1 LKNLVTGGA
10 GFIGSHIIEKLI
22 SYGEEVICLD
32 NFETSSINNIQKWFS
47 HPNFELIKHNVVK
60 PIDIN
65 VNRIWHLACPASPTH
80 YIDDPI
86 NTMNISF
93 NGSLNMLNL
102 AKKYKSTI
110 LLASSSEIYGD
121 GTNHPQIESFNGE
134 VNTISSRSCYVEG
147 KRIAETLFF
156 DFFRTYGVD
165 IKIARI
171 FNAYGPNML
180 PNDGRVISN
189 FICQA
194 LKNENLSIYGN
205 GKQTRSF
212 CYIDDLVD
220 GLTKFMNS
228 KEKGPINFGNDKE
241 EYTINDLAY
250 LIREKI
256 NPLIKFEKH
265 PLPEDD
271 HFKRKPII
279 SLAKKSLEWEPKINL
294 IDGLEI
300 TIQYFKKKLHA

>member
-1 LKNLVTGGA
+1 MKNLVTGGA

-22 SYGEEVICLD
+22 SYGEDVICLD
-32 NFETSSINNIQKWFS
+32 NFKTSSIKNIQKWIS
-47 HPNFELIKHNVVK
+47 HPNFIFIKHNIVD

-80 YIDDPI
+80 YKHDPI
-86 NTMNISF
+86 NTLNISF
-93 NGSLNMLNL
+93 NGSINMLNL

-121 GTNHPQIESFNGE
+121 GKDHPQIETYKGS
-134 VNTISSRSCYVEG
+134 VNTTSSRSCYVEG

-156 DFFRTYGVD
+156 DYFRTYGVD

-171 FNAYGPNML
+171 FNTYGPNML

-194 LKNENLSIYGN
+194 LKNENISIYGK
-205 GKQTRSF
+205 GEQTRSF
-212 CYIDDLVD
+212 CFIDDLID
-220 GLTKFMNS
+220 GLIKFMNS
-228 KEKGPINFGNDKE
+228 KEKGPINFGNDNE

-256 NPLIKFEKH
+256 NPLIKFDH
-265 PLPEDD
+265 YPLQEDD
-271 HFKRKPII
+271 HFKRKPVI
-279 SLAKKSLEWEPKINL
+279 SLAKESLKWEPKISL

-300 TIQYFKKKLHA
+300 TINYFKKNFK